1 MSASGDTPTKSK
13 RFSVTRIVLVISLAV
28 NVAVAGLVIGA
39 VLKHGPRDHD
49 RRPPKSEIL
58 SYGPYTSAL
67 TEEDREVLLER
78 LVDAQGEIR
87 DNRRAV
93 KADFK
98 RLLNAVRAEPYDPA
112 ATAAIM
118 AEQQARVQ
126 KQIDLVSR
134 VLLEQLT
141 EMSAEEREEFA
152 DRLERVL
159 RRGPPRK

>member
-1 MSASGDTPTKSK
+1 MSTSGDTPTTAK

-49 RRPPKSEIL
+49 RRPPKAEIL

-67 TEEDREVLLER
+67 TEEDREVLLDR
-78 LVDAQGEIR
+78 LIGAQGEIR

-98 RLLNAVRAEPYDPA
+98 RLLDAVRAEPYDPV
-112 ATAAIM
+112 ATAAILRD
-118 AEQQARVQ
+118 QQARVQ

-141 EMSAEEREEFA
+141 EMSAKERDDFA
-152 DRLERVL
+152 DRLEKVL
-159 RRGPPRK
+159 RRGPPGK

>member
-13 RFSVTRIVLVISLAV
+13 RFSVTRIVLVVSLAV

-67 TEEDREVLLER
+67 TEDDREVLLDR
-78 LVDAQGEIR
+78 LIGAHGEIL

-98 RLLNAVRAEPYDPA
+98 RLLDAVRADPYDPDM
-112 ATAAIM
+112 TASILRD
-118 AEQQARVQ
+118 QQARVQ